1 MVYELCYSMQ
11 FSICLKEIEILNLI
25 LRDIG
30 CSVLE
35 DVLCC
40 IVQV

>member
-1 MVYELCYSMQ
+1 MKELKYL
-11 FSICLKEIEILNLI
+11 ILI